1 MQEELGLPRVV
12 EVEQGGPEG
21 GASLRSLLVCEVEKP
36 SPDDPDVPWYLAVR
50 SDNRYGFL
58 PPPVSRL

>member
-1 MQEELGLPRVV
+1 MGCGQDALGLPRVV

-21 GASLRSLLVCEVEKP
+21 GASLRAFLVCEVEKP

-50 SDNRYGFL
+50 SDNR
-58 PPPVSRL
+58 